1 MSCRR
6 WESVAGGPGR
16 DVARGIIRPR
26 WLAGLALLALV
37 GTGNALAGSFT
48 DPMQFTLHA
57 PCDGCEAYLL
67 ARGAIQP
74 DTPRSFR
81 ENWQMLQVRQQY
93 PKIYFHSPGGNLEGA
108 LELGR
113 LIRAAGLDTHV
124 GGPYLEAQ
132 GIGRP
137 PEVLV
142 QRAACVSACAYA
154 FLGGVSRSLGENGLL
169 GLHQFFSR
177 EGDIGDSPTQVMMTV
192 LGGYLDQ
199 MGVDRRFLDFAATTV
214 PDQIKPLSPAQAREL
229 NVDNQNPSRD
239 PWRLEA
245 GPGGELVASVSQR
258 VSGRGAEFMLRIWSS
273 GRGLAGEARWR
284 PGQVRMGEAE
294 LTEEFTVRG
303 SPNLGFRPPD
313 GNSGVTVVSE
323 GWRRGDDG
331 WFAAAFDPGPDLL
344 SLLENAGE
352 LEFSALGNTEAP
364 GIAPRVRFST
374 RGFPNAL
381 RALER

>member
-1 MSCRR
+1 MRRRRGKSAARGPGQRARR
-6 WESVAGGPGR
+6 WFPR
-16 DVARGIIRPR
+16 CR
-26 WLAGLALLALV
+26 WLAKLALLTAL
-37 GTGNALAGSFT
+37 GTGGALAESFT
-48 DPMQFTLHA
+48 DPMQFTLHT
-57 PCDGCEAYLL
+57 PCEGCEPYLL

-74 DTPRSFR
+74 DTPRSFSDS
-81 ENWQMLQVRQQY
+81 WQMLQVRQQY

-108 LELGR
+108 LALGR

-132 GIGRP
+132 GIGQP
-137 PEVLV
+137 PEILV

-154 FLGGVSRSLGENGLL
+154 FLGGVSRSLGEKGLL

-177 EGDIGDSPTQVMMTV
+177 DGDIGDSPTQVMMTV

-214 PDQIKPLSPAQAREL
+214 PDQIKALPLALAREL
-229 NVDNQNPSRD
+229 NVDNQAPARD

-258 VSGRGAEFMLRIWSS
+258 VPGRGAEFVLRLWSS
-273 GRGLAGEARWR
+273 GRSLNGEARWR
-284 PGQVRMGEAE
+284 PGQIRMGEAE

-303 SPNLGFRPPD
+303 SPNLGFRPPE
-313 GNSGVTVVSE
+313 GKSGVTVVSE

-331 WFAAAFDPGPDLL
+331 WFVAAFDPGPDLL
-344 SLLENAGE
+344 SLLEKAPE
-352 LEFSALGNTEAP
+352 LEFSALGNSETP
-364 GIAPRVRFST
+364 DVAPRVRFST
-374 RGFPNAL
+374 QGFSNAL